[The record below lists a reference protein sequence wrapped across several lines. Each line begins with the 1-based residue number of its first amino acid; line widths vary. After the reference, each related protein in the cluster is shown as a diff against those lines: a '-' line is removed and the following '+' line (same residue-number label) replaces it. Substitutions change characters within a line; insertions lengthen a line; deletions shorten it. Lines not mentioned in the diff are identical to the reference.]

1 MDRTGLAA
9 RIPDASARGIAAAMT
24 DLIRSGELAPG
35 STLPT
40 VRGLAAELGVSPGT
54 VAEAWAALR
63 RHRMITTLGRRG
75 SVVSGP
81 PTVPHPARFER
92 VGDLGSHLTLDLA
105 VAAPDPALLPP
116 LEDALLAGARNPRLN
131 DYSRSAITPALLDAV
146 RETWPFE
153 PSAWTAVGG
162 GYEGVQLLCQSL
174 IVPGD
179 RVAVEDPTAARLLD
193 ILEALDAQIVPVA
206 CDTEGP
212 LPDSLA
218 DALRQRPALFLHQ
231 SRAQAPC
238 GWTVSE
244 ERAAALAA
252 LLEASP
258 NVVVIEDDGI
268 GPVAMSPTASV
279 GAHLPG
285 RTALVRS
292 YSKSYGPDLRIAV
305 VGGPA
310 EVVERARVLRTFGT
324 GWTSRILQ
332 DALAH
337 LLTDDA
343 TTDRVRSA
351 AHRYDQRRRALAD
364 RLAGHG
370 VPTANRDGLMLW
382 VPVADETSA
391 LVTLA
396 ARGVTVSP
404 GSRFCVSYAA
414 PHVRVATSRLTD
426 DPTAL
431 DETAALIALA
441 ASTST
446 ARLG

>member
-1 MDRTGLAA
+1 
-9 RIPDASARGIAAAMT
+9 
-24 DLIRSGELAPG
+24 
-35 STLPT
+35 
-40 VRGLAAELGVSPGT
+40 
-54 VAEAWAALR
+54 
-63 RHRMITTLGRRG
+63 
-75 SVVSGP
+75 
-81 PTVPHPARFER
+81 
-92 VGDLGSHLTLDLA
+92 
-105 VAAPDPALLPP
+105 
-116 LEDALLAGARNPRLN
+116 
-131 DYSRSAITPALLDAV
+131 
-146 RETWPFE
+146 
-153 PSAWTAVGG
+153 
-162 GYEGVQLLCQSL
+162 
-174 IVPGD
+174 
-179 RVAVEDPTAARLLD
+179 
-193 ILEALDAQIVPVA
+193 
-206 CDTEGP
+206 
-212 LPDSLA
+212 
-218 DALRQRPALFLHQ
+218 
-231 SRAQAPC
+231 
-238 GWTVSE
+238 
-244 ERAAALAA
+244 
-252 LLEASP
+252 
-258 NVVVIEDDGI
+258 
-268 GPVAMSPTASV
+268 MSPAASIGV
-279 GAHLPG
+279 HLPQ

-404 GSRFCVSYAA
+404 GSRFCVSYAH

-426 DPTAL
+426 EPTAL

-441 ASTST
+441 ASTSA

>member
-9 RIPDASARGIAAAMT
+9 RIPDPSARGIATAMT

-35 STLPT
+35 ATLPT

-116 LEDALLAGARNPRLN
+116 LEDALLTGARNPRLN

-146 RETWPFE
+146 RDTWPFE
-153 PSAWTAVGG
+153 PGAWTAVGG

-206 CDTEGP
+206 CDAEGP

-268 GPVAMSPTASV
+268 GPVAMSPAASIGV
-279 GAHLPG
+279 HLPQ

-404 GSRFCVSYAA
+404 GSRFCVSYAH

-431 DETAALIALA
+431 DQTASLIALA